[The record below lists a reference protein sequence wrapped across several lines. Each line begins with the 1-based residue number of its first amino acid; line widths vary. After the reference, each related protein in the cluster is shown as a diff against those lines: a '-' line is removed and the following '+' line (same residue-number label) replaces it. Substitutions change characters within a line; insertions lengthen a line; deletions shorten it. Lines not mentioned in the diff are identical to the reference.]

1 MTHVLKVDLTVSV
14 ILRPYLEMR
23 IEPEVGV
30 RVLFVPAPRWLA
42 AFCRLVC
49 FNHTH
54 NVDVQ
59 VLHKSGIGAS
69 LLFCIFSLNVVI
81 LCMDS
86 QSFPAFFATNFGG
99 PWWTNDRMHAF
110 WHLCHLYTQS
120 VPPMQ

>member
-59 VLHKSGIGAS
+59 VLHK
-69 LLFCIFSLNVVI
+69 IFNN
-81 LCMDS
+81 
-86 QSFPAFFATNFGG
+86 Q
-99 PWWTNDRMHAF
+99 RK
-110 WHLCHLYTQS
+110 CHPCS
-120 VPPMQ
+120 RKAC